1 MSEPS
6 TASLSDR
13 QRRWLKAQSHHLK
26 PVVSVGQ
33 AGASEPL
40 LAELEGA
47 LAHHELL
54 KVKVA
59 AGDRALRDA
68 IIEHLLKA
76 TGATLVNRIGNVAVL
91 YRANPRKRSPLA
103 LPQD

>member
-1 MSEPS
+1 MSRPS
-6 TASLSDR
+6 TVSISDR
-13 QRRWLKAQSHHLK
+13 QRRWLKAQSHHRK

-33 AGASEPL
+33 AGITESL

-59 AGDRALRDA
+59 AGDRELRDS
-68 IIEHLLKA
+68 IIERMLEA
-76 TGATLVNRIGNVAVL
+76 TGADLVNRIGNVAVL
-91 YRANPRKRSPLA
+91 YRANPKKRSPLE
-103 LPQD
+103 LPQG

>member
-1 MSEPS
+1 MPI
-6 TASLSDR
+6 SDK
-13 QRRWLKAQSHHLK
+13 QRRWLKAQAHHRK

-33 AGASEPL
+33 AGVTERL

-59 AGDRALRDA
+59 AGDRDLRDGMIA
-68 IIEHLLKA
+68 QMVEA
-76 TGATLVNRIGNVAVL
+76 TRAELVNRIGNVAVL
-91 YRANPRKRSPLA
+91 YRANPKKRSPLP
-103 LPQD
+103 LPAD

>member
-1 MSEPS
+1 MSEPP
-6 TASLSDR
+6 TASISDR

-59 AGDRALRDA
+59 AGDRELRHA
-68 IIEHLLKA
+68 IIEDLLKA

>member
-1 MSEPS
+1 M
-6 TASLSDR
+6 TISDK
-13 QRRWLKAQSHHLK
+13 QRRWLKAQAHHRK

-33 AGASEPL
+33 AGVTERL

-59 AGDRALRDA
+59 AGDRDLRDGMIA
-68 IIEHLLKA
+68 QMVKA
-76 TGATLVNRIGNVAVL
+76 TSAELIHRIGNVAVL
-91 YRANPRKRSPLA
+91 YRANPKKRAPLV
-103 LPQD
+103 LPAD

>member
-1 MSEPS
+1 MSRPP
-6 TASLSDR
+6 TASISDR
-13 QRRWLKAQSHHLK
+13 QRRWLKPQSHHLK

-40 LAELEGA
+40 LAELDGA

-91 YRANPRKRSPLA
+91 YRPNPKKRSPLA
-103 LPQD
+103 LPED

>member
-1 MSEPS
+1 MSRPP
-6 TASLSDR
+6 TASISDR
-13 QRRWLKAQSHHLK
+13 QRRWLRAQSHHLK

-40 LAELEGA
+40 LAELDGA

-59 AGDRALRDA
+59 AGERELRDA
-68 IIEHLLKA
+68 LIERLLKA
-76 TGATLVNRIGNVAVL
+76 TGAILVNRIGNVAVL
-91 YRANPRKRSPLA
+91 YRANPKKRSPLA
-103 LPQD
+103 LPED